1 MTQRRTFILQ
11 LVPATLA
18 VGASLRA
25 NAQAAKIEE
34 SDPAAKAVKYVHDAS
49 KLDEAKNPPY
59 KKGSVCSGCALYA
72 GKPADAWAPCA
83 IVANKQVNG
92 KGWCTAWNKRAA

>member
-1 MTQRRTFILQ
+1 MTQRRTFILT

-18 VGASLRA
+18 IGASLRV

-49 KLDEAKNPPY
+49 KLDAAKNPPY
-59 KKGSVCSGCALYA
+59 VKGHQCSNCALYA
-72 GKPADAWAPCA
+72 GKATDAWAPCA

-92 KGWCTAWNKRAA
+92 KGWCTAWNKKAA

>member
-1 MTQRRTFILQ
+1 MTQRRTFILT

-49 KLDEAKNPPY
+49 KLDEAKNAPY
-59 KKGSVCSGCALYA
+59 KKGSQCSGCAMTV
-72 GKPADAWAPCA
+72 KMP
-83 IVANKQVNG
+83 
-92 KGWCTAWNKRAA
+92 

>member
-1 MTQRRTFILQ
+1 MTQRRTFILT

-34 SDPAAKAVKYVHDAS
+34 TDPAAKAVKYVHDAS
-49 KLDEAKNPPY
+49 KLDPAKNAPY
-59 KKGSVCSGCALYA
+59 VKGSVCGGCALFA
-72 GKPADAWAPCA
+72 GKAGDAWAPCA
-83 IVANKQVNG
+83 IVANKQVNA
-92 KGWCTAWNKRAA
+92 KGWCSAWNKKAA

>member
-1 MTQRRTFILQ
+1 MTQRRTFILT

-49 KLDEAKNPPY
+49 KLDPAKNAPF
-59 KKGSVCSGCALYA
+59 KAGSLCNNCALYA
-72 GKPADAWAPCA
+72 GKATDAWAPCA
-83 IVANKQVNG
+83 IVAMKQVNG
-92 KGWCTAWNKRAA
+92 KGWCTAWNKKA

>member
-1 MTQRRTFILQ
+1 MTQRRTFILT

-49 KLDEAKNPPY
+49 KLDPAKDKPY
-59 KKGSVCSGCALYA
+59 VKGNICAGCALYA
-72 GKPADAWAPCA
+72 GKAADAWAPCA

-92 KGWCTAWNKRAA
+92 KGWCTAWNKKAG

>member
-25 NAQAAKIEE
+25 NAQAAKVEE
-34 SDPAAKAVKYVHDAS
+34 SDPAAKAVKYVHDHT
-49 KLDEAKNPPY
+49 KLDPVKNAPY
-59 KKGSVCSGCALYA
+59 VKGSQCSGCALFA
-72 GKPADAWAPCA
+72 GKPTDAWAPCA
-83 IVANKQVNG
+83 IVANKQVNA

>member
-18 VGASLRA
+18 VGAAMRA
-25 NAQAAKIEE
+25 QAQAAKIEE

-49 KLDEAKNPPY
+49 KLDPAKNAPF
-59 KKGSVCSGCALYA
+59 KAGSNCANCALYQ
-72 GKPADAWAPCA
+72 GKPTDAWAPCP
-83 IVANKQVNG
+83 IVANKQVAA
-92 KGWCTAWNKRAA
+92 KGWCTAWNKRA

>member
-1 MTQRRTFILQ
+1 MTQRRTFILT

-49 KLDEAKNPPY
+49 KLDH
-59 KKGSVCSGCALYA
+59 
-72 GKPADAWAPCA
+72 
-83 IVANKQVNG
+83 
-92 KGWCTAWNKRAA
+92 

>member
-1 MTQRRTFILQ
+1 MTQRRTFILT

-25 NAQAAKIEE
+25 NAQAAKVEE
-34 SDPAAKAVKYVHDAS
+34 SDPTAKAVKYVHDAS
-49 KLDEAKNPPY
+49 KLDEAKNAPF
-59 KKGSVCSGCALYA
+59 KKSNICANCALYTDKA
-72 GKPADAWAPCA
+72 TDAWAPCA

-92 KGWCTAWNKRAA
+92 KGWCSAWNKKA